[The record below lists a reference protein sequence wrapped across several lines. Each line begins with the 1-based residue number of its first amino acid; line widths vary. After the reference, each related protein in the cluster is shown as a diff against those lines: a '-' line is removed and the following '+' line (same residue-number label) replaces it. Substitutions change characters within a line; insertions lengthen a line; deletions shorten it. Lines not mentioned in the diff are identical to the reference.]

1 MKKIILAVILLAAA
15 GGAVYYFLSS
25 KKASIP
31 QQTSFKQ
38 MLLGEWK
45 IDSVALSK
53 KDSGNA
59 IALFALALDSNFL
72 KYTYDF
78 TEDGT
83 IIKMLGD
90 STLSE
95 KNSYQLKDSAT
106 IVFTEGDGAAES
118 FELKL
123 SAKDEKWFVLMDK
136 DSTNYYFKKQSR

>member
-25 KKASIP
+25 KRASVP

-53 KDSGNA
+53 NGSGNA
-59 IALFALALDSNFL
+59 IALFAMALDSNFL
-72 KYTYDF
+72 KHTYEFKD
-78 TEDGT
+78 DGS
-83 IIKMLGD
+83 IITKLGD
-90 STLSE
+90 STLAE
-95 KNSYQLKDSAT
+95 KNNYQLKDSVT
-106 IVFTEGDGAAES
+106 IVFTEGNGIAES
-118 FELKL
+118 FELKR
-123 SAKDEKWFVLMDK
+123 SAKENEWFVLMDK

>member
-25 KKASIP
+25 KKADIP

-38 MLLGEWK
+38 TLLGEWK

-59 IALFALALDSNFL
+59 IALFALALDSNFS

-78 TEDGT
+78 KEDGT

-90 STLSE
+90 STLAE
-95 KNSYQLKDSAT
+95 KNSNQLKDSAT
-106 IVFTEGDGAAES
+106 IVFTEGDGTAES
-118 FELKL
+118 FEMKL
-123 SAKDEKWFVLMDK
+123 SAKEKNWFVLMDK

>member
-15 GGAVYYFLSS
+15 GGAVYYFLTQ
-25 KKASIP
+25 KKAGIP

-78 TEDGT
+78 KEDGT

-90 STLSE
+90 STLAE
-95 KNSYQLKDSAT
+95 KNSYQLKDSVT
-106 IVFTEGDGAAES
+106 IVFTEEGGTVES

-123 SAKDEKWFVLMDK
+123 SANEKKWFVLMDK